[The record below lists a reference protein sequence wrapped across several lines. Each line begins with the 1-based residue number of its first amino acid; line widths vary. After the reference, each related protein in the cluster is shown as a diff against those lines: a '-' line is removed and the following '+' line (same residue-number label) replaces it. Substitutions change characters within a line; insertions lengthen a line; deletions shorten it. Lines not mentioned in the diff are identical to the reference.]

1 MITPTTPTT
10 PTPSADFAAT
20 PDTPDTTHA
29 FDDRAH
35 LWSLIKGIR
44 FGMFTTR
51 HTNGHMHSRPMTTQN
66 SKLDEDESLWFFMSR
81 KGDPVADLAAEPLV
95 NVAFAN
101 TDDDCYVSVCGVAAV
116 IDNPAKKK
124 QLWTKMAQ
132 AWFPGGVD
140 DPDLALVQVRIH
152 EAHYW
157 NVKASKVMQL
167 IHMAKAVVTGEP
179 PKGLGE
185 HGEIHMR

>member
-1 MITPTTPTT
+1 MNTDATTHSATT
-10 PTPSADFAAT
+10 HSATHSAGAAT
-20 PDTPDTTHA
+20 ALQDATES
-29 FDDRAH
+29 RAH
-35 LWSLIKGIR
+35 LWKLIKGTR
-44 FGMFTTR
+44 FAMFTTGSA
-51 HTNGHMHSRPMTTQN
+51 NGHLHSRPMTTQN
-66 SKLDEDESLWFFMSR
+66 ASVDEDDSLWFFMSR
-81 KGDPVADLAAEPLV
+81 RSDPVADLAAEPLV
-95 NVAFAN
+95 NVAYAN
-101 TDDDCYVSVCGVAAV
+101 PDDDCYVSVCGVAAV
-116 IDNPAKKK
+116 IENHAKKR

-157 NVKASKVMQL
+157 NVKSSKVMQL
-167 IHMAKAVVTGEP
+167 VHMAKAVVTGEQ

>member
-1 MITPTTPTT
+1 MNTD
-10 PTPSADFAAT
+10 A
-20 PDTPDTTHA
+20 TTHA
-29 FDDRAH
+29 TGTDTALHDATHDATESHAH
-35 LWSLIKGIR
+35 LWKLIKGTR
-44 FGMFTTR
+44 FAMFTTR
-51 HTNGHMHSRPMTTQN
+51 SASGHLHSRPMTTQN
-66 SKLDEDESLWFFMSR
+66 ASVDADDSLWFFMSR
-81 KGDPVADLAAEPLV
+81 RGDPVADLVAEPVV
-95 NVAFAN
+95 NVAYAN
-101 TDDDCYVSVCGVAAV
+101 PDDDCYVSVCGVAAV
-116 IDNPAKKK
+116 IENHAKKR

-157 NVKASKVMQL
+157 NVKSSKVMQL
-167 IHMAKAVVTGEP
+167 VHMAKAVITGEQ